1 MRRDSPRSAPP
12 ELTTAAARAFYGPAL
27 PVLRRLREQGHQAW
41 LVGGGIRDLILGREP
56 LDWDVATSAGPAAVM
71 ELWPQAVPTGVR
83 HGTVTLPLREGPVEI
98 TTYRTEGPYTDGRH
112 PDWVN
117 FGASLEEDLARR
129 DFTVNAM
136 AFDPETA
143 TLVDPEGGIEDL
155 AGRVIRTVGDPDA
168 RFREDGLRPLRGIR
182 FAAVLEFSVD
192 PETLAAIARA
202 RDGVARVARER
213 VRDELLKLLGAP
225 RPSIGIELL
234 RQTGL
239 LGGILPELLDEVG
252 VAQNRF
258 HAHDV
263 YEHSLHAVDAVPRER
278 PLVRLAALLHDI
290 GKPSTRAVVDG
301 EGTFYNHQRVG
312 AEMARDILERL
323 RFSRDDRDLVSHLV
337 DEHMFHYT
345 QEWSDGAVR
354 RFLRRV
360 GTESLDDQFQLRE
373 ADNAARGVES
383 GDAGTLGEL
392 RARIDAVLARREAIA
407 VQDLAVQGDD
417 VMRALGIGPGPE
429 VGRALHALLDRVL
442 EDPGLNERER
452 LLALLG
458 EMGRTT

>member
-1 MRRDSPRSAPP
+1 
-12 ELTTAAARAFYGPAL
+12 LTTAAARAFYGPAL

-360 GTESLDDQFQLRE
+360 GTESLDDLFLLRE
-373 ADNAARGVES
+373 ADIAARGVES

>member
-1 MRRDSPRSAPP
+1 
-12 ELTTAAARAFYGPAL
+12 LITAAARAFYEPAL

-263 YEHSLHAVDAVPRER
+263 YEHSLHAVDAAPRER

-360 GTESLDDQFQLRE
+360 GTESLDDLFLLRE
-373 ADNAARGVES
+373 ADIAARGVES

>member
-1 MRRDSPRSAPP
+1 
-12 ELTTAAARAFYGPAL
+12 
-27 PVLRRLREQGHQAW
+27 
-41 LVGGGIRDLILGREP
+41 
-56 LDWDVATSAGPAAVM
+56 
-71 ELWPQAVPTGVR
+71 
-83 HGTVTLPLREGPVEI
+83 
-98 TTYRTEGPYTDGRH
+98 
-112 PDWVN
+112 
-117 FGASLEEDLARR
+117 
-129 DFTVNAM
+129 
-136 AFDPETA
+136 
-143 TLVDPEGGIEDL
+143 
-155 AGRVIRTVGDPDA
+155 
-168 RFREDGLRPLRGIR
+168 
-182 FAAVLEFSVD
+182 
-192 PETLAAIARA
+192 
-202 RDGVARVARER
+202 
-213 VRDELLKLLGAP
+213 LKLLGAP

-360 GTESLDDQFQLRE
+360 GTESLDDLFLLRE
-373 ADNAARGVES
+373 ADIAARGVES

>member
-1 MRRDSPRSAPP
+1 
-12 ELTTAAARAFYGPAL
+12 LTTAAARAFYGPAL